1 MIVPW
6 TKLQFV
12 EAALEEI
19 GLAPYNF
26 DIQPELKESIRA
38 RMDSMVA
45 EWMERGLQLSYDL
58 GADLNSEAGVAL
70 VHNAAVYL
78 NLAIRIAPGLGK
90 IPSAETKSA
99 AAQTMDSLWIQ
110 AAQPQE
116 QQMPASMPRGEG
128 QKPWRT
134 TYYPFFPKP
143 DTSPVRAPQ
152 TDNFDVAKD

>member
-1 MIVPW
+1 MSW

-26 DIQPELKESIRA
+26 DIQPEFKESARA
-38 RMDSMVA
+38 RMDTMVA

-58 GADLNSEAGVAL
+58 GAGLNDEAGVAL
-70 VHNAAVYL
+70 VHNAAIYL

-90 IPSAETKSA
+90 TPSAETKTA
-99 AAQTMDSLWIQ
+99 AATAMDSLWIQ

-116 QQMPASMPRGEG
+116 RQMPSEMPRGEG
-128 QKPWRT
+128 QKPWRS
-134 TYYPFFPKP
+134 TYYPFFPRP
-143 DTSPVRAPQ
+143 DTSPLRAPD
-152 TDNFDVAKD
+152 TDNLDVAKD